1 MMTIPKTNWIWTPD
15 WTDHDKSQAR
25 IVYFRKTVE
34 ISDDAAKAPFR
45 IRISADSRYKLYVN
59 GAFVQ
64 DGPQKALDLKEWF
77 VDEADLAN
85 YLHPG
90 KNTVAVEVLRYPEP
104 NLAFGAPVSNDSL
117 LRSPI
122 PHLYIEGLE
131 RAACLDGKS
140 GWKAS
145 VNREITVLDEESQP
159 APIHAQEEV
168 HATEKYA
175 GWMENSYDESS
186 WNDALARSVLDIPT
200 SDAPGNLV
208 PRTIPYM
215 KHTAMHFTG
224 VMEVRQADRAGKEQ
238 VKAEWE
244 AMLAGGGFVEIPAHT
259 TEIVEISSDVEECG
273 FLHYAFEG
281 GKGAKVTTL
290 CAECYAYPPEDGV
303 ANGMPIKGDRTDSV
317 RGRLYGHTSSYTAAG
332 YGNETQPETY
342 EPFWFRTFRYIQ
354 LKIETNEA
362 PLRIDRFDYTET
374 GYPLEAKTAAS
385 VSDPSFAPIWDISLR
400 TLKRCM
406 HDTYMDCP
414 FYEQL
419 QYAMDGR
426 EEILYTYAVS
436 ADDRL
441 ARQAIEAFRRSQRPD
456 GLTNSDAPTQKSNVI
471 PGFSIYYILMVYDHM
486 MYFGDRELVRRNWGA
501 IDQVLE
507 FFGRHIAE
515 NGMVGKIGGPLIG
528 STYWSFID
536 WTNEWNQTM
545 GVPSS
550 TNKGTGALTME
561 SLLYAYGL
569 EKAAEMSD
577 FIGRT
582 GVAEEYR
589 SRARSV
595 LDAVKKHA
603 MGTYTDAQGHTSVLL
618 EDGPGVK
625 DFSVHP
631 QVFAVLTGLVTPEE
645 GRKML
650 EVTIG
655 NPDMAQSSV
664 SYMFYLFRALEMTGW
679 YEKTDDLWELWRK
692 MVREH
697 MSTCVENGTDSRS
710 DCHAWSALMLYELPC
725 AVLGVTP
732 AAPGFRKMNIHPHAG
747 ALRSAKGDVI
757 TPVGTVHVEWSLN
770 PDGEMSLSYQAPDG
784 VEVMSPEN

>member
-1 MMTIPKTNWIWTPD
+1 MILATNWIWTPD
-15 WTDHDKSQAR
+15 WTEHDKSQAR
-25 IVYFRKTVE
+25 IVYFRKAFE
-34 ISDDAAKAPFR
+34 IADDAMKAPCR

-59 GAFVQ
+59 GIFVQ

-77 VDEADLAN
+77 VDEADLTD
-85 YLHPG
+85 YLQSG
-90 KNTVAVEVLRYPEP
+90 TNTLAVEVLRYPEP
-104 NLAFGAPVSNDSL
+104 NLSFGMPVSNDSL
-117 LRSPI
+117 LRSPL
-122 PHLYIEGLE
+122 PQLYIEDIEGPVHLE
-131 RAACLDGKS
+131 GKS
-140 GWKAS
+140 GWKCS

-159 APIHAQEEV
+159 APIHVQEHV
-168 HATEKYA
+168 RATDKYA
-175 GWMENSYDESS
+175 GWREKGYDDSAWDEAVPK
-186 WNDALARSVLDIPT
+186 DIMDIPT

-208 PRTIPYM
+208 QRTIPYM
-215 KHTAMHFTG
+215 KNTDMHFTG
-224 VMEVRQADRAGKEQ
+224 IKEIRQTARADKAQ

-244 AMLAGGGFVEIPAHT
+244 AMLAGRGSVEVPAHT

-273 FLHYAFEG
+273 FLHHAFEG
-281 GKGAKVTTL
+281 GKNAEITTV
-290 CAECYAYPPEDGV
+290 CAECYAYPPQGAASNNLPV
-303 ANGMPIKGDRTDSV
+303 KGDRTDSV
-317 RGRLYGHTSSYTAAG
+317 NGRLYGHTSSYIAAG
-332 YGNETQPETY
+332 YGNAKQPEAY
-342 EPFWFRTFRYIQ
+342 EPFWFRTFRFIQ
-354 LKIETNEA
+354 LKIVTHEV

-374 GYPLEAKTAAS
+374 GYPLEAKTAVT
-385 VSDPSFAPIWDISLR
+385 VSDPGYAPIWDISLR
-400 TLKRCM
+400 TLRRCM

-486 MYFGDRELVRRNWGA
+486 MYFGDRDLVRRNWGA

-507 FFGRHIAE
+507 FFGRCIAE
-515 NGMVGKIGGPLIG
+515 NGMVGKVGGPLIG

-536 WTNEWNQTM
+536 WTKEWNGTM
-545 GVPSS
+545 GVPSA

-569 EKAAEMSD
+569 KKAAGMSD

-589 SRARSV
+589 TRARSV
-595 LDAVKKHA
+595 LEAVKRHA
-603 MGTYTDAQGHTSVLL
+603 MGTYTDAEGHSTVLL
-618 EDGPGVK
+618 EDGPGVA

-650 EVTIG
+650 EATVG

-679 YEKTDDLWELWRK
+679 YEKTDELWNLWRK

-747 ALRSAKGDVI
+747 ALKSAKGDVI
-757 TPVGTVHVEWSLN
+757 TPVGNVHVEWSLDS
-770 PDGEMSLSYQAPDG
+770 DGEMKLSYQAPDE
-784 VEVMSPEN
+784 VEVLSPES

>member
-1 MMTIPKTNWIWTPD
+1 
-15 WTDHDKSQAR
+15 
-25 IVYFRKTVE
+25 
-34 ISDDAAKAPFR
+34 
-45 IRISADSRYKLYVN
+45 
-59 GAFVQ
+59 
-64 DGPQKALDLKEWF
+64 
-77 VDEADLAN
+77 
-85 YLHPG
+85 
-90 KNTVAVEVLRYPEP
+90 
-104 NLAFGAPVSNDSL
+104 
-117 LRSPI
+117 
-122 PHLYIEGLE
+122 
-131 RAACLDGKS
+131 
-140 GWKAS
+140 
-145 VNREITVLDEESQP
+145 
-159 APIHAQEEV
+159 
-168 HATEKYA
+168 
-175 GWMENSYDESS
+175 
-186 WNDALARSVLDIPT
+186 
-200 SDAPGNLV
+200 
-208 PRTIPYM
+208 
-215 KHTAMHFTG
+215 
-224 VMEVRQADRAGKEQ
+224 
-238 VKAEWE
+238 
-244 AMLAGGGFVEIPAHT
+244 
-259 TEIVEISSDVEECG
+259 
-273 FLHYAFEG
+273 
-281 GKGAKVTTL
+281 
-290 CAECYAYPPEDGV
+290 
-303 ANGMPIKGDRTDSV
+303 
-317 RGRLYGHTSSYTAAG
+317 
-332 YGNETQPETY
+332 
-342 EPFWFRTFRYIQ
+342 
-354 LKIETNEA
+354 
-362 PLRIDRFDYTET
+362 
-374 GYPLEAKTAAS
+374 
-385 VSDPSFAPIWDISLR
+385 
-400 TLKRCM
+400 
-406 HDTYMDCP
+406 
-414 FYEQL
+414 
-419 QYAMDGR
+419 
-426 EEILYTYAVS
+426 
-436 ADDRL
+436 
-441 ARQAIEAFRRSQRPD
+441 
-456 GLTNSDAPTQKSNVI
+456 
-471 PGFSIYYILMVYDHM
+471 MVYDHM